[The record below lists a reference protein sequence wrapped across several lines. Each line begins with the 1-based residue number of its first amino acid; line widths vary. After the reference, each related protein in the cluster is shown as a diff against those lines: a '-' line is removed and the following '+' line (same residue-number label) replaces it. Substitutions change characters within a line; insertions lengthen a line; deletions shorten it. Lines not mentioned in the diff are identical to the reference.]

1 MLKLEYIKE
10 IYQSKDALG
19 GYYIE
24 FQDGNKIHLTK
35 RRTIIALL
43 VLIKNGE
50 GTETDIAQGN
60 STISEIKNILG
71 DKIPAT
77 LIQDYYGDANKPYSE
92 LWNEEGFTFIDNL
105 KGGRAGKSQK
115 YVLKATD
122 HTKLFDVVKKANRR
136 APTNNEKEAL
146 RNSQDNT
153 CNLCGSKLLSKSQ
166 LKNDTYAKDRRREV
180 FDHRRPV
187 ERGGDSSLENYQAL
201 CFYCNKCKWQICN
214 ICPIPECDETC
225 VLRNPELSSTIT
237 PTGEDISDLLAN
249 KSIDEDNQQPNN
261 EESPSR

>member
-10 IYQSKDALG
+10 IYKSKDKNG

-24 FQDGNKIHLTK
+24 FQDGNKVHLTK

-50 GTETDIAQGN
+50 GTESDLAQGN
-60 STISEIKNILG
+60 RTIPEIRKILTK
-71 DKIPAT
+71 KIPDN

-115 YVLKATD
+115 YILRGTD
-122 HTKLFDVVKKANRR
+122 HSKLFEVVKKAHRK
-136 APTNNEKEAL
+136 APAAEEKEAL
-146 RNSQDNT
+146 RKAQHGK
-153 CNLCGSKLLSKSQ
+153 CNFCGSKLHSKSQ
-166 LKNDTYAKDRRREV
+166 LKPTTYAKDRRREV

-187 ERGGDSSLENYQAL
+187 ERGGDSTLGNYQAL

-214 ICPIPECDETC
+214 ICPIETC
-225 VLRNPELSSTIT
+225 DANCALRNPEISKVVA
-237 PTGEDISDLLAN
+237 PTGENISDVLA
-249 KSIDEDNQQPNN
+249 DRGFFGE
-261 EESPSR
+261 